1 MAEAIII
8 KASTG
13 DPIII
18 DVGNQKIQG
27 RVVSKTVQFGLFT
40 MNENAVWASKNQLRK
55 ESYPFA
61 TINLK
66 VNRFA
71 FKYEVGDCFRFSC
84 LKYGISDMV
93 LRVLRRIETELES
106 EEINVIAME
115 DLFQITN
122 TIGEYSASTSYTPP
136 RVDYTVN
143 PITNKQII
151 ESLYL
156 WTAGKLA
163 ISPLAARS
171 ELTDLGFQTYLSLDL
186 GTSYQPNPIGQP
198 SNFRAY
204 GTLVGDYPGPDDPTT
219 NPHGTYEIDEQIGF
233 IVDFSNS
240 DVDLIESQEWETI
253 LSGSNNLAIIVSDPT
268 SFEVISFKTITPVSG
283 TQYKIEGVIRGRY
296 GTKKVSHYDGEE
308 FYFLGQDIP
317 VIEDN
322 NIIAGADLFFKL
334 IGFNGVQYGSL
345 SDAEGLELLIGGRAK
360 TPYVPINFRANGK
373 AKNAHYDAD
382 IALTWSPRIRGMG
395 AGIGV
400 PGLDVPAARRE
411 GLFEIEVWVGGA
423 LKRTTT
429 DLDCSVW
436 TYTEAMNIVDNGSPA
451 SIIIFKLMNFG
462 RYEDG
467 IKYSSDQVTVVCK
480 KN

>member
-18 DVGNQKIQG
+18 DVGNQKIQR

-71 FKYEVGDCFRFSC
+71 FKYEVGDCFRFSY

-156 WTAGKLA
+156 W
-163 ISPLAARS
+163 
-171 ELTDLGFQTYLSLDL
+171 
-186 GTSYQPNPIGQP
+186 
-198 SNFRAY
+198 
-204 GTLVGDYPGPDDPTT
+204 
-219 NPHGTYEIDEQIGF
+219 
-233 IVDFSNS
+233 
-240 DVDLIESQEWETI
+240 
-253 LSGSNNLAIIVSDPT
+253 
-268 SFEVISFKTITPVSG
+268 
-283 TQYKIEGVIRGRY
+283 
-296 GTKKVSHYDGEE
+296 
-308 FYFLGQDIP
+308 
-317 VIEDN
+317 
-322 NIIAGADLFFKL
+322 
-334 IGFNGVQYGSL
+334 
-345 SDAEGLELLIGGRAK
+345 
-360 TPYVPINFRANGK
+360 
-373 AKNAHYDAD
+373 
-382 IALTWSPRIRGMG
+382 
-395 AGIGV
+395 
-400 PGLDVPAARRE
+400 
-411 GLFEIEVWVGGA
+411 
-423 LKRTTT
+423 
-429 DLDCSVW
+429 
-436 TYTEAMNIVDNGSPA
+436 
-451 SIIIFKLMNFG
+451 
-462 RYEDG
+462 
-467 IKYSSDQVTVVCK
+467 
-480 KN
+480 